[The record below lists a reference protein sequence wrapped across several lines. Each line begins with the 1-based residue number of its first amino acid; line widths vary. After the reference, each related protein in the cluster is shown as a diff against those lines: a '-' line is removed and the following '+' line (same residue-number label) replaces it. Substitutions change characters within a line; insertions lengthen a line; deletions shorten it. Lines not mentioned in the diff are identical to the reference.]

1 MVHVDI
7 YYSLENA
14 GKITHFKTLWQ
25 PSETL
30 VFTGR
35 QQLRFELSWFS
46 WSKLQTNKKIMASQC
61 WADFSSR
68 VIDSHDW
75 QINVLL
81 KHDWKTDKLQMNE
94 HRNTVNNNHNKQ
106 GKLHSLKD
114 CSLRNVCT
122 VENREWTWVNVTFWN
137 RVSKKLNWHCKTK
150 EKTMS
155 HQRIRSKSVR

>member
-1 MVHVDI
+1 MLAKSHTSKRCGNHRKRW
-7 YYSLENA
+7 YLLA
-14 GKITHFKTLWQ
+14 GNSYVLNYH
-25 PSETL
+25 
-30 VFTGR
+30 
-35 QQLRFELSWFS
+35 WFS

-150 EKTMS
+150 EKNNVS
-155 HQRIRSKSVR
+155 PKD